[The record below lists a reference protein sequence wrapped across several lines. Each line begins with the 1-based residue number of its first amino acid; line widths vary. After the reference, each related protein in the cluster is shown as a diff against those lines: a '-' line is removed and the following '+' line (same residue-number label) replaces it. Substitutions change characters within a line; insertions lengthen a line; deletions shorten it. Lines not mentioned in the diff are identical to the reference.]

1 MEYIWLVPV
10 LIGIIGGI
18 FFLLIFNLVLVF
30 PGWLGMVT
38 LPYFLPLLHTL
49 LKHLLHKPFAFV
61 VILFVFPIFAVFR
74 GVPCITRV
82 RSTFAT
88 SSLGVFPSILY
99 VVIAILI
106 IRIIYK
112 FSVLIVL
119 QLSCPLLFKALKVWV
134 AELCPLC
141 IIHVTHWSLESLFLC
156 FLVNVRGHQLLVTLI
171 ALLRV
176 CVCLFLCGLRLRSHL
191 LFNIEETSVQSHFPQ
206 LNSHIN
212 NGCQVSLGGSVPW
225 LEVQVGLIL
234 GREVA
239 SHKVLKQLEVPII
252 INSL

>member
-1 MEYIWLVPV
+1 VPV

-61 VILFVFPIFAVFR
+61 VIFFIFPIFAVFR

-88 SSLGVFPSILY
+88 SSFQVFPSILY

-112 FSVLIVL
+112 LSILIVF
-119 QLSCPLLFKALKVWV
+119 QLSCPLLFKAL
-134 AELCPLC
+134 
-141 IIHVTHWSLESLFLC
+141 
-156 FLVNVRGHQLLVTLI
+156 
-171 ALLRV
+171 
-176 CVCLFLCGLRLRSHL
+176 
-191 LFNIEETSVQSHFPQ
+191 
-206 LNSHIN
+206 
-212 NGCQVSLGGSVPW
+212 
-225 LEVQVGLIL
+225 
-234 GREVA
+234 
-239 SHKVLKQLEVPII
+239 
-252 INSL
+252 